1 MLRITDA
8 LNDLL
13 TNRDDA
19 TVEDIARC
27 VLLAIREPTITQTVA
42 GDQYRDAA
50 YVYTAMIDHLLNEG
64 NQ

>member
-1 MLRITDA
+1 MLKITTA

-27 VLLAIREPTITQTVA
+27 VLLAIREPTMGMEIA
-42 GDQYRDAA
+42 GDEFRDSA
-50 YVYTAMIDHLLNEG
+50 YVWRAMIDHLLNEG